1 MASNTPNLNL
11 LKKDPA
17 TDGNDTFNIQTML
30 NDNWDKI
37 DAAVGEVREE
47 LKDINVPDA
56 SLTQKGITQ
65 LSSATDSTAEDR
77 AATPK
82 AVKAA
87 YDAATAAQSTAN
99 AANTGLSAHV
109 NNTTLHMTAAERAAW
124 NAAENNAKNASVPRA
139 TRLIGD
145 LNSITEDGFYDG
157 SSMAN
162 APSTEW
168 YYVEHMSH
176 SQDPGN
182 WRLQRATNFYNG
194 VTYWRQLRAGTW
206 TNWQIWGGGVKR
218 ITRYVTNLR
227 SNTTNDYGQ
236 VTVTIP
242 AVDVN
247 KTSINLTGFY
257 TKNHTA
263 DDTSPDRKT
272 PAVYLSDATTI
283 IVRTS
288 SKIVTGTYG
297 REIEVYFE
305 VIEYN

>member
-37 DAAVGEVREE
+37 DVAVGEVREE

-87 YDAATAAQSTAN
+87 YEAAIAAQSTAN
-99 AANTGLSAHV
+99 AAGTGLSAHAS
-109 NNTTLHMTAAERAAW
+109 NTTVHITAGERAAW
-124 NAAENNAKNASVPRA
+124 NAAESNARNASVPRA

-206 TNWQIWGGGVKR
+206 TNWQIWGGSVKR
-218 ITRYVTNLR
+218 VTRYVATIWTVYPETN
-227 SNTTNDYGQ
+227 
-236 VTVTIP
+236 P
-242 AVDVN
+242 AVSVKIPVVDVS
-247 KTSINLTGFY
+247 KTSVNLTGF
-257 TKNHTA
+257 N
-263 DDTSPDRKT
+263 PDETYKYDIDPQYLY
-272 PAVYLSDATTI
+272 PAVYLQDETTVI
-283 IVRTS
+283 ARIHSKLTGGS
-288 SKIVTGTYG
+288 SNRWLK
-297 REIEVYFE
+297 VYFE
-305 VIEYN
+305 IIEYN